1 MRYMNSFQS
10 LESKLIRKEAIPVK
24 YYLCNPVIEFVDIN
38 LLKTGTLG
46 ERSSSSNEDDER
58 TER

>member
-1 MRYMNSFQS
+1 MD
-10 LESKLIRKEAIPVK
+10 SKLIRKEAIPVK

-38 LLKTGTLG
+38 LLKTWTLG
-46 ERSSSSNEDDER
+46 ERSSNEDDER